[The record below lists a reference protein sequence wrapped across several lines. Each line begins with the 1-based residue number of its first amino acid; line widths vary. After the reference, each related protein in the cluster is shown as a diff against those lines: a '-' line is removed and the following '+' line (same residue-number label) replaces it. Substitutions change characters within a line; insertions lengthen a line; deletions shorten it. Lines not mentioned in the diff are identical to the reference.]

1 MAFPSLPTIDD
12 VLPGVLTQDLVSVT
26 FQIDCSVGTTAFAD
40 GQTVDLLQSIADE
53 LDTQGA
59 VIINGPASGVRNGPI
74 VTPDDLL
81 ESMVDHLAAVDPHPQ
96 YQTNAESAATAAAAV
111 AGLSSTLAGTS
122 GAGSIGI
129 IDAGAK
135 FTGTTE

>member
-96 YQTNAESAATAAAAV
+96 YQTNAESAAETIPLAWIAAKMTSQMTSLNWIME
-111 AGLSSTLAGTS
+111 LSCTKS
-122 GAGSIGI
+122 
-129 IDAGAK
+129 
-135 FTGTTE
+135 